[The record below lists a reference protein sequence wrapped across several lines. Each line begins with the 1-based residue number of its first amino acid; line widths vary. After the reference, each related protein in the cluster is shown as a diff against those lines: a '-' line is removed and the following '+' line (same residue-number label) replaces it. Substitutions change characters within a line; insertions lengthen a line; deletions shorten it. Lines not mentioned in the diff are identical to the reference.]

1 MRKQRGGTE
10 LSEWHHSAVGLCS
23 QAGHVTGRSDR
34 VSQQLQ
40 NICWF
45 AAVPRFMSQVLP
57 YNQNCPQVPKATYSF
72 LKSSVLQ
79 TQLCALWFFFFFFNI
94 SLPSFISNHVHLDL
108 DLKCLPGLWLPELFP
123 SVPNSSWFR
132 NWPST
137 SQHIGAQP
145 EPLPVPHQALTSL
158 LDLVPHHKLCLR
170 TRQSWQTLPWWD
182 ATVRC
187 PWVAGP
193 QWEMGCQADGMGQ
206 HGKPDSCSQGNSSCW
221 WSWRDSKD
229 FTEEPWAFLPFSWG
243 GRICTRWLRGL
254 EGKENPWGNNGAF
267 GSQNNLILPVIPK
280 ITMTLRCYLAT

>member
-1 MRKQRGGTE
+1 MVE
-10 LSEWHHSAVGLCS
+10 LSCQSDTTQLWAFVARLGMS
-23 QAGHVTGRSDR
+23 QADQTEY
-34 VSQQLQ
+34 
-40 NICWF
+40 
-45 AAVPRFMSQVLP
+45 P
-57 YNQNCPQVPKATYSF
+57 
-72 LKSSVLQ
+72 SSSKTSAGL
-79 TQLCALWFFFFFFNI
+79 QLCQDLCHRCCHTIKIALRSPKLPILSSSPLFFKHSCVLCGFFFHI

-193 QWEMGCQADGMGQ
+193 QWEMGCQADDTGQ
-206 HGKPDSCSQGNSSCW
+206 HGKPEIAAPRGTHHADGPEETPRTSQKNPGLSCPFPEEEGFVRGDCEA
-221 WSWRDSKD
+221 WRERKIPEG
-229 FTEEPWAFLPFSWG
+229 TTGLLEV
-243 GRICTRWLRGL
+243 RIISFC
-254 EGKENPWGNNGAF
+254 
-267 GSQNNLILPVIPK
+267 Q
-280 ITMTLRCYLAT
+280 

>member
-1 MRKQRGGTE
+1 MVE
-10 LSEWHHSAVGLCS
+10 LSCQSDTTQLWAFVARLGMS
-23 QAGHVTGRSDR
+23 QADQTEY
-34 VSQQLQ
+34 
-40 NICWF
+40 
-45 AAVPRFMSQVLP
+45 P
-57 YNQNCPQVPKATYSF
+57 
-72 LKSSVLQ
+72 SSSKTSAGL
-79 TQLCALWFFFFFFNI
+79 QLCQDLCHRCCHTIKIALRSPKLPILSSSPLFFKHSCVLCGFFFHI

-254 EGKENPWGNNGAF
+254 EGKENPWGNDGAF
-267 GSQNNLILPVIPK
+267 GSQNNLFLPVIPK

>member
-132 NWPST
+132 NRPST

-193 QWEMGCQADGMGQ
+193 QWEMGCQADDTGQ
-206 HGKPDSCSQGNSSCW
+206 HGKPEIAAPRGTHHADGPEETPRTSQKNPGLSCPFPEEEGFVRGDCEA
-221 WSWRDSKD
+221 WRERKIPEG
-229 FTEEPWAFLPFSWG
+229 TTGLLEV
-243 GRICTRWLRGL
+243 RIISFC
-254 EGKENPWGNNGAF
+254 
-267 GSQNNLILPVIPK
+267 Q
-280 ITMTLRCYLAT
+280 